1 MTDTNTTRQ
10 STSDNDASNR
20 AKKAA
25 SSTAES
31 ASNLAGQATGFAG
44 KAASALASEAQNK
57 ATGLMHQQ
65 MTAGADYVHSISQ
78 TAHTAAR
85 ELEDRAPELAR
96 MVHDV
101 ADRAEH
107 FADNLRNRS
116 PDEMLDAAWTYAR
129 GNPRIFL
136 GGAITIGFLLAR
148 FAKSS
153 AERSASARR
162 GQEPFNK
169 ASPYA
174 SQAGSVK
181 RGATAGPGPTTSTS
195 QSDLSAPVRNT
206 TGGASYAG

>member
-10 STSDNDASNR
+10 STSDNDALNR
-20 AKKAA
+20 AMKAA
-25 SSTAES
+25 STAAES
-31 ASNLAGQATGFAG
+31 ASSLAGQVTGFAG

-65 MTAGADYVHSISQ
+65 MTAGAEYVHSISQ

-101 ADRAEH
+101 ADRAER
-107 FADNLRNRS
+107 FADNLRDRS

-129 GNPRIFL
+129 GNPRLFL
-136 GGAITIGFLLAR
+136 GGAIAVGFLFAR

-153 AERSASARR
+153 AERSASARH
-162 GQEPFNK
+162 GQQPFNQ
-169 ASPYA
+169 ASGYA
-174 SQAGSVK
+174 GQSGVK
-181 RGATAGPGPTTSTS
+181 RSGVTGAPGTASAS
-195 QSDLSAPVRNT
+195 QSDVSTPVRNT

>member
-10 STSDNDASNR
+10 STSDNDALNR

-25 SSTAES
+25 STAAES
-31 ASNLAGQATGFAG
+31 ASSLAGQATGFAG

-65 MTAGADYVHSISQ
+65 MTAGAEYVHAISQ

-101 ADRAEH
+101 ADRAER
-107 FADNLRNRS
+107 FADNLRDRS

-129 GNPRIFL
+129 GNPRLFL
-136 GGAITIGFLLAR
+136 GGAIAVGFLFAR

-153 AERSASARR
+153 AERSASARHGR
-162 GQEPFNK
+162 QPINKTSGYAGQ
-169 ASPYA
+169 S
-174 SQAGSVK
+174 GGVK
-181 RGATAGPGPTTSTS
+181 RGGATGAAGTSGAA
-195 QSDLSAPVRNT
+195 QSDVSTPVRNT